1 MLNQPLSFH
10 STINVYITYFH
21 NTLYVSQFTTTYIVH
36 KRVRIVSFL
45 ENLFY
50 YFASFYLFIFCL
62 DLNST
67 AKKKKLRLWLMI
79 HLIESRPV
87 SVIFHKIICI
97 NDVNVFDCGN
107 FLYISGKYNMFS
119 SKLSTLSNFNKNK
132 LFCTSQ
138 FCFWIQPLYNELTME
153 REFVN

>member
-1 MLNQPLSFH
+1 MYILHISIIHCMYLNSLQ
-10 STINVYITYFH
+10 
-21 NTLYVSQFTTTYIVH
+21 
-36 KRVRIVSFL
+36 RISYTKGSELCLFL
-45 ENLFY
+45 KIFFIILP
-50 YFASFYLFIFCL
+50 LFIYLYFVL
-62 DLNST
+62 ISIQRQ
-67 AKKKKLRLWLMI
+67 KKKLRLWLMI